1 MAESD
6 VTRARREKL
15 AALRALGV
23 DPFGSRYETSA
34 HAEDVHERFAELEG
48 CEVSVAGRLMAL
60 RVHGRAAFADLQD
73 RTGRVQLYMRA
84 DATGGFETLLPLLD
98 LGDIVGARGTVMRTR
113 RGEDSVEVRELTL
126 LTKSLRPLPEKWHGL
141 KDVDRRYRER
151 YLDLIVNPGVRQTF
165 IARAGVLREMRAFLD
180 ERGFIE
186 VETPVLTPLAGGAHA
201 RPFVTHH
208 NALDMT
214 LYLRIALEL
223 YLKRLIVGG
232 LERVYEI
239 GRVFRNEGVSTRH
252 NPEFTMME
260 CYQAYAD
267 YEDIMELTEHMVAR
281 VAERVTGSTRVRYGD
296 VEIDFAPP
304 WRRLSMIEAL
314 AGKGVRLED
323 MPDDA
328 SARRLARS
336 LGVHVEE
343 TATRGKVIDELVS
356 ELVQP
361 ELVQPTFLLDHPTEI
376 SPLAMR
382 KRDNPDLTYRFEAIV
397 HGMEIANA
405 FTELNDPDDQRERFE
420 RQMEDRRRGD
430 LESPELDEDFLKALE
445 YGMPPTGGLGI
456 GVDRLVMLLTNSPS
470 IRDVILFPL
479 MRPRAPG
486 GSAAADAEEDGA
498 AETDGDGATG
508 DGDGATVD
516 GDGAAGDGEG

>member
-1 MAESD
+1 MAESE

-15 AALRALGV
+15 RALRALGI
-23 DPFGSRYETSA
+23 DPFGSRYETTA
-34 HAEDVHERFAELEG
+34 HAQDIHERYAEMEG
-48 CEVSVAGRLMAL
+48 REVRVAGRLMAL
-60 RVHGRAAFADLQD
+60 RVHGKAAFADLQD

-84 DATGGFETLLPLLD
+84 DVTDGFDTLLPLLD
-98 LGDIVGARGTVMRTR
+98 LGDIVGARGAVMRTR

-141 KDVDRRYRER
+141 KDVDRRYRQR
-151 YLDLIVNPGVRQTF
+151 YLDLIVNPGVRSTF
-165 IARAGVLREMRAFLD
+165 IARSRIIREMRAFLD

-208 NALDMT
+208 NALDMP
-214 LYLRIALEL
+214 LYLRIAVEL

-260 CYQAYAD
+260 CYQAFAD
-267 YEDIMELTEHMVAR
+267 YEDIMELTESMVAR
-281 VAERVTGSTRVRYGD
+281 IAERVTGSPRVRYGD
-296 VEIDFAPP
+296 VEIDFTPP
-304 WRRLSMIEAL
+304 WRRLSMIDAL
-314 AGKGVRLED
+314 ERKGVRLAD
-323 MPDDA
+323 MPDDE

-336 LGVHVEE
+336 LGVHVDGN
-343 TATRGKVIDELVS
+343 ATRGKVIDELVS

-382 KRDNPDLTYRFEAIV
+382 KRDNPELTYRFEAIV
-397 HGMEIANA
+397 NGMELGNA

-420 RQMEDRRRGD
+420 RQMEDRRKGD
-430 LESPELDEDFLKALE
+430 LESPELDEDFLRALE

-479 MRPRAPG
+479 MRPLPQENEDE
-486 GSAAADAEEDGA
+486 ADEEEAEE
-498 AETDGDGATG
+498 E
-508 DGDGATVD
+508 V
-516 GDGAAGDGEG
+516 